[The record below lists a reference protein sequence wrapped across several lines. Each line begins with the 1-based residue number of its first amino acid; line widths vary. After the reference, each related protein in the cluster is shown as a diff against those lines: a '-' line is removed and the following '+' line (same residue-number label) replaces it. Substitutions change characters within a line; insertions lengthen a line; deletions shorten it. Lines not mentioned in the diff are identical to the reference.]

1 MIEPNMK
8 KPSLFRR
15 SVMGLVSG
23 WRRVMDVR
31 YNPLKYIPD
40 PSLQTYFML
49 VLFTVWSTFFGF
61 LAANY
66 LGWFGYNTVVSIVI
80 HIAVLLPLAFTN
92 AIFLDAERDNA
103 PWLFEWR
110 SQQEQWKFWK
120 NRPSTK
126 GKNIITW
133 DLDKEA

>member
-1 MIEPNMK
+1 MIEPNVK

-15 SVMGLVSG
+15 SVMKFVSG

-49 VLFTVWSTFFGF
+49 VLFTVWSAFFGF

-66 LGWFGYNTVVSIVI
+66 LGWFGYNTVASIII

-92 AIFLDAERDNA
+92 AIFVDAERDGAN
-103 PWLFEWR
+103 WLKEWKE
-110 SQQEQWKFWK
+110 EQSRYKLVVNRLKTK
-120 NRPSTK
+120 NLVIWLSL
-126 GKNIITW
+126 IHI
-133 DLDKEA
+133 